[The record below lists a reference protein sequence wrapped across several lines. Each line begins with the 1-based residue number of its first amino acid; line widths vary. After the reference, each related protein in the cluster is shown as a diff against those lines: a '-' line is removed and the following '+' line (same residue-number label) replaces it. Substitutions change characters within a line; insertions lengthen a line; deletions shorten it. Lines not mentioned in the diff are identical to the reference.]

1 MRRGADE
8 KGRDGND
15 EEKGGSPRHRQS
27 QTVTAPPP
35 PRHSTPQ
42 AVTGS
47 HRQSPPRHSTLE
59 VAPENPP
66 HATHFLKE
74 NANGLAN
81 KLRGPSLPP
90 ASILDSSG
98 VQPRAVGILG
108 FKSIY
113 GSFFRVVH

>member
-15 EEKGGSPRHRQS
+15 EEKGGSPRH
-27 QTVTAPPP
+27 
-35 PRHSTPQ
+35 
-42 AVTGS
+42 
-47 HRQSPPRHSTLE
+47 STLE

-66 HATHFLKE
+66 DATHFLKE

-90 ASILDSSG
+90 ASKVEAQERLL
-98 VQPRAVGILG
+98 RATLVTEARIPP
-108 FKSIY
+108 
-113 GSFFRVVH
+113 GS

>member
-27 QTVTAPPP
+27 QTVTAPPRHRP
-35 PRHSTPQ
+35 ATPLRRQSQAVTPLHRQSLHSTPL
-42 AVTGS
+42 
-47 HRQSPPRHSTLE
+47 HSTLE

-66 HATHFLKE
+66 DATHFLKE
-74 NANGLAN
+74 NANGLAS

-90 ASILDSSG
+90 ASTC
-98 VQPRAVGILG
+98 VGPG
-108 FKSIY
+108 N
-113 GSFFRVVH
+113 RRPPV